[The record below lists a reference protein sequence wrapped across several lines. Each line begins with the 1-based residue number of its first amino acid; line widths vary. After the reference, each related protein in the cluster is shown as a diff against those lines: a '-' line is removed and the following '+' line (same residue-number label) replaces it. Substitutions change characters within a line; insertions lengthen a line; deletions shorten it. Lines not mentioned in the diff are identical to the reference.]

1 VFGGITACD
10 QVANGI
16 LQAYELLEQRGT
28 PVKLPIVVRL
38 DGNNAQLGH
47 RILDD
52 FAATLPPGSI
62 DRVETMD
69 DAARRAAELAATGQ
83 GQGA

>member
-1 VFGGITACD
+1 V
-10 QVANGI
+10 
-16 LQAYELLEQRGT
+16 QAFELLREQGS

-38 DGNNAQLGH
+38 DGNNADLGH
-47 RILDD
+47 EILDS
-52 FAATLPPGSI
+52 FAATLPAGSI
-62 DRVETMD
+62 ERVETMD

>member
-1 VFGGITACD
+1 
-10 QVANGI
+10 
-16 LQAYELLEQRGT
+16 LLEQGGS

-38 DGNNAQLGH
+38 DGNNADLGH
-47 RILDD
+47 QILDD
-52 FAATLPPGSI
+52 FAATLPAGAI